1 MDSRPPAHLSR
12 RKFMQGAAM
21 IGAAPLVPKRALAQ
35 ENATPPLKL
44 DGSVP
49 KKPLGKTGVQISA
62 LGLGGYHLGSANTD
76 QVANEIV
83 AKALDHGIDFFDNA
97 WEYHDGASEE
107 RLGRALKGKRQQA
120 FLMTKV
126 CTHGRDKKV
135 AMRMLEESLRRLQ
148 TDHLDL
154 WQIHEVIYE
163 NDPDLIF
170 AHGGAAEALLD
181 AKQQGKVRF
190 IGFTGH
196 KDPEI
201 HLKMLAHNFPF
212 DTVQMP
218 LNCFDATFRSF
229 ETQVLPEATRR
240 GIAALGMK
248 SLGGSGEMVRHG
260 GITAEQGLRYAM
272 SLPVATTIS
281 GMDSMEVLNQ
291 NLAVAVNFQP
301 FTTAE
306 LKELRDEMPKACRRR
321 PLRIVQDVGEVRR
334 QGRARTTSFSQHRR
348 TAALISLKTCC
359 QSHFFQQGNRVA
371 ISGKRCIGTPVAK
384 RENFYSQI
392 DRAQRMACI
401 QSES

>member
-1 MDSRPPAHLSR
+1 MVSRLEFNR
-12 RKFMQGAAM
+12 RRFLKGAAVLS
-21 IGAAPLVPKRALAQ
+21 AAPLIPGGSMAQ
-35 ENATPPLKL
+35 QEQKSQEIPS
-44 DGSVP
+44 GVVP
-49 KKPLGKTGVQISA
+49 KKQLGKTGVEISA
-62 LGLGGYHLGSANTD
+62 MGLGGYHLGSAETD
-76 QVANEIV
+76 QAANEIV
-83 AKALDHGIDFFDNA
+83 AKALDHGVTFYDNA
-97 WEYHDGASEE
+97 WEYHDGLSEE
-107 RLGRALKGKRQQA
+107 RLGNALKGKRQQA
-120 FLMTKV
+120 FVMTKV

-154 WQIHEVIYE
+154 WQIHEVVYE

-170 AHGGAAEALLD
+170 KPDGAAEALLA

-240 GIAALGMK
+240 GMAALGMK

-260 GITAEQGLRYAM
+260 AITPEQGLRYAM
-272 SLPVATTIS
+272 SLSVATTIS
-281 GMDSMEVLNQ
+281 GIESMEVLNQ

-301 FTTAE
+301 LSTAE
-306 LKELRDEMPKACRRR
+306 MQTLRDQCRKFAADGRYELFKMTTKYDGKIGR
-321 PLRIVQDVGEVRR
+321 EQHHFPTTQELPL
-334 QGRARTTSFSQHRR
+334 
-348 TAALISLKTCC
+348 
-359 QSHFFQQGNRVA
+359 
-371 ISGKRCIGTPVAK
+371 
-384 RENFYSQI
+384 
-392 DRAQRMACI
+392 
-401 QSES
+401 